1 MGIKVRAIDGGQIL
15 KGFAFTLRNLK
26 IILKAV
32 GMIVDA
38 IEESDMIELLF
49 FKKNKLSVKCV
60 KNGLKWGR
68 TGVRVTDRWLWHWS
82 VECA

>member
-1 MGIKVRAIDGGQIL
+1 MEKEVRAIDGGQIV
-15 KGFAFTLRNLK
+15 KGFAFTVRNLK
-26 IILKAV
+26 IILKTM

-38 IEESDMIELLF
+38 IEESDMIKLLF
-49 FKKNKLSVKCV
+49 FKKNKLTWSV
-60 KNGLKWGR
+60 KNGLKWGS